1 MMPGRL
7 EVAVAVTNWSWSR
20 VMSIFDKLVVGLMP
34 IVPKPIVGYFSRRY
48 IAGES
53 IEEAL
58 SASRELN
65 RLGCMVTMDVL
76 GEAIKRREEALEAR
90 DAYLRLLEAIHA
102 SGIDGNVSLKPTAM
116 GLTFDQDFAYDNI
129 RAIVALAKE
138 QGNFVRIDME
148 DAPTTDDTL
157 EVYGRLREEF
167 DNVGVVLQSC
177 LRRTLADL
185 PKLIELKAN
194 IRLCKGIYIEPYRI
208 SWRDREII
216 SRNFVLILEE
226 LLKGGCYVG
235 IATHDEML
243 IWESMRIIHE
253 LGLRPEAYEFQM
265 LYGVTE
271 NLRQVVLDQ
280 GHRMRI
286 YVPFGRDWYPYS
298 TRRLK
303 ENPSMASTIAL
314 DVLGLSAD
322 RKRR

>member
-1 MMPGRL
+1 L

>member
-1 MMPGRL
+1 
-7 EVAVAVTNWSWSR
+7 
-20 VMSIFDKLVVGLMP
+20 MSIFDKLVVGLMP